1 MRDKH
6 IGCCFSLV
14 CMLLSTWVII
24 YGVNMS
30 YKSVELEQAYDKLE
44 DQYWELID
52 YLKAHAPATLQA
64 FKVREQHVEHTMR
77 RSS

>member
-1 MRDKH
+1 
-6 IGCCFSLV
+6 
-14 CMLLSTWVII
+14 
-24 YGVNMS
+24 MS